1 MELTQTT
8 LLSLDSSE
16 GSLKEVVLDHHLAET
31 ILIKS

>member
-1 MELTQTT
+1 MQVTQTT

-16 GSLKEVVLDHHLAET
+16 GSLEEVVLDHHLAEI